1 MPVISIRNGVI
12 EDISRD
18 RENTLVTVTYSG
30 CQCDR
35 RNDET
40 VRLVVG
46 SRTNVLN
53 RNGEVISARDLRVG
67 MTVNATFSSTMTRS
81 IPPQAVA
88 FLIRVVDEPR
98 QDNIVVGMIMDVDR
112 RGRSFTTIRGRDAS
126 SVIRFNVPEDARI
139 IGRNGREMEFSGLMP
154 GLRVQV
160 RHADFMTASIPPQ
173 TTAFEIRV
181 L

>member
-1 MPVISIRNGVI
+1 MPVINIRNGLI
-12 EDISRD
+12 KDISRD
-18 RENTLVTVTYSG
+18 RDNTLVTVTYSG

-46 SRTNVLN
+46 PRTTVLN
-53 RNGEVISARDLRVG
+53 RNGAVISAGELRVG
-67 MTVNATFSSTMTRS
+67 MTVNASFSSTMTRS

-88 FLIRVVDEPR
+88 FLIRIVDEPR
-98 QDNIVVGMIMDVDR
+98 RENVVVGTIVDMDR
-112 RGRSFTTIRGRDAS
+112 RNRSFTTISDRDVS
-126 SVIRFNVPEDARI
+126 SIIRFNVPEDARI
-139 IGRNGREMEFSGLMP
+139 IGRNGSQIEFSRLMP
-154 GLRVQV
+154 GMNVRV

-173 TTAFEIRV
+173 TTAIEIRV